1 LWLTETETRGNFQM
15 EIVLCITGSIA
26 AVESV
31 KLARELK
38 RQGMNVT
45 CFMSNDA
52 CKIIHPNAMEFA
64 TGNKVVLELT
74 GDIEH
79 VKYAQA
85 DLILVAPAT
94 ANLISKFAYKI
105 ADNPISTLLITA
117 YGYSTPI
124 IFVPSMHDSMY
135 KAVSENIE
143 RCKDEG
149 VVFIDPKRE
158 EGKAKFPSI
167 HDITLQTLREISDG
181 KLKDKK
187 VVITL
192 GGTYEE
198 IDSVRGITNRSSGKM
213 GMAIAKEAFI
223 HGADVTLI
231 SGSLKVHVPKI
242 FDNIKINSTD
252 EMKNELIKIIP
263 ETDILISAAA
273 ISDFTVEKNSNKNK
287 ISSTEDLILHLQ
299 KTPKIIDMVK
309 EINPNIF
316 LVGFKAEYNISQQ
329 ELISLTCKKMES
341 SKADLMIGNDV
352 SIEGAGFGSDQ
363 NQVIIIDKNIVTM
376 PLTSKTEIAKK
387 IIQKIIKKL
396 DS

>member
-1 LWLTETETRGNFQM
+1 M
-15 EIVLCITGSIA
+15 EIVVCVTGSIA

-31 KLARELK
+31 KLVRELK

-45 CFMSNDA
+45 CFMSDDA

-64 TGNKVVLELT
+64 TGKNVVLELT

-135 KAVSENIE
+135 KSVSENIE
-143 RCKDEG
+143 RCKDDG
-149 VVFIDPKRE
+149 IIFIDPKRE

-167 HDITLQTLREISDG
+167 QDITLKTLRETSEG
-181 KLKDKK
+181 KLRGKK
-187 VVITL
+187 VIITA

-213 GMAIAKEAFI
+213 GLEIAKEAFI
-223 HGADVTLI
+223 QGADVTLI
-231 SGSLKVHVPKI
+231 TGSIKVHVPKI
-242 FDNIKINSTD
+242 FGRIKINSTK
-252 EMKNELIKIIP
+252 EMKKEIIKLIP
-263 ETDILISAAA
+263 ESDVFVSAAA
-273 ISDFTVEKNSNKNK
+273 VSDFTVEKTSEKQDK
-287 ISSTEDLILHLQ
+287 ISSKKDLTLYL
-299 KTPKIIDMVK
+299 KKAPKIINIIK

-316 LVGFKAEYNISQQ
+316 LVGFKAEYNVSDE
-329 ELISLTCKKMES
+329 ELISLAHKKMES
-341 SKADLMIGNDV
+341 SGADLMIANDV
-352 SIEGAGFGSDQ
+352 SIKGAGFGSDK
-363 NQVIIIDKNIVTM
+363 NQVIIVDGDTFTV

-387 IIQKIIKKL
+387 IIQKIICEVG
-396 DS
+396 

>member
-1 LWLTETETRGNFQM
+1 M
-15 EIVLCITGSIA
+15 EVVLCVTGSIA

-45 CFMSNDA
+45 CFMSDDA

-64 TGNKVVLELT
+64 TGKNVILELT

-135 KAVSENIE
+135 KAVSENIKS
-143 RCKDEG
+143 CKDEG
-149 VVFIDPKRE
+149 VIFVDPKRE

-167 HDITLQTLREISDG
+167 QDITLQTLRETSER
-181 KLKDKK
+181 KLRDQK
-187 VVITL
+187 VVITA

-213 GMAIAKEAFI
+213 GLEIAKEAFI
-223 HGADVTLI
+223 QGADVTLI
-231 SGSLKVHVPKI
+231 TGSIKVHVPKI
-242 FDNIKINSTD
+242 FDRIKINSTA
-252 EMKNELIKIIP
+252 EMKSEIIKIIP
-263 ETDILISAAA
+263 ESDVFISAAA
-273 ISDFTVEKNSNKNK
+273 VSDFTVEKAYVEKQDK
-287 ISSTEDLILHLQ
+287 ISSKEDLTLDL
-299 KTPKIIDMVK
+299 KKAPKIINIVK

-316 LVGFKAEYNISQQ
+316 LVGFKAEYNVSDE
-329 ELISLTCKKMES
+329 ELISLAHKKMES
-341 SKADLMIGNDV
+341 SGADLMIANDV
-352 SIEGAGFGSDQ
+352 SIKGAGFGSDK
-363 NQVIIIDKNIVTM
+363 NQVIIVDGNTFTV

-387 IIQKIIKKL
+387 IIQKIIEKL
-396 DS
+396 DN

>member
-1 LWLTETETRGNFQM
+1 M
-15 EIVLCITGSIA
+15 EVVLCVTGSIA

-45 CFMSNDA
+45 CFMSDDA

-64 TGNKVVLELT
+64 TGKNVILELT

-135 KAVSENIE
+135 KAVSENIKS
-143 RCKDEG
+143 CKDEG
-149 VVFIDPKRE
+149 VIFIDPKRE

-167 HDITLQTLREISDG
+167 QDITLQTLRETSER
-181 KLKDKK
+181 KLRDQK
-187 VVITL
+187 VVITA

-213 GMAIAKEAFI
+213 GLEIAKEAFI
-223 HGADVTLI
+223 QGADVTLI
-231 SGSLKVHVPKI
+231 TGSIKVHVPKI
-242 FDNIKINSTD
+242 FDRIKINSTA
-252 EMKNELIKIIP
+252 EMKSEIIKIIP
-263 ETDILISAAA
+263 ESDVFISAAA
-273 ISDFTVEKNSNKNK
+273 VSDFTVEKAYVEKQDK
-287 ISSTEDLILHLQ
+287 ISSKEDLTLDL
-299 KTPKIIDMVK
+299 KKAPKIINIVK

-316 LVGFKAEYNISQQ
+316 LVGFKAEYNVSDE
-329 ELISLTCKKMES
+329 ELISLAHKKMES
-341 SKADLMIGNDV
+341 SGADLMIANDV
-352 SIEGAGFGSDQ
+352 SIKGAGFGSDK
-363 NQVIIIDKNIVTM
+363 NQVIIVDGNTFTV

-387 IIQKIIKKL
+387 IIQKIIEKL
-396 DS
+396 DN